1 MPTAFRHSALS
12 LLALL
17 GATIGAPAA
26 SAADYVLRFASLNT
40 ADAPVY
46 HDILEPL
53 ARQIETE
60 SNGRIQVDLR
70 PLGAYGKPADYVAM
84 VEHGDIE
91 IGYTVQ
97 GYTPGRF
104 PQSTVMELPLMF
116 SDSVAGTKAFWQ
128 LYQEGLLAKDY
139 GNVKVLAL
147 YVLPPY
153 GLLTVNRNVVALK
166 DLRGLR
172 MRTPSPTVGLALA
185 RLGTIPIG
193 VPVNAIGENLA
204 NGTLDA
210 LAYGWDSLYTSPGVD
225 GKPLADQVK
234 YLVDANFAA
243 PGLVMVMNK
252 NKYEALPEDLRK
264 IIDAHTGG
272 DLSVAL
278 AKYREVAEAA
288 AKQRLKADGVHVV
301 ITLTPAQREEM
312 AKIIAPVV
320 TDWAKGL
327 RDQGID
333 ADRLLARAKELV
345 GGVRTN

>member
-17 GATIGAPAA
+17 AATIGSQTA
-26 SAADYVLRFASLNT
+26 SAADFVLRFASLNT

-53 ARQIETE
+53 ARQIEAD
-60 SNGRIQVDLR
+60 SHGRIQVDLR
-70 PLGAYGKPADYVAM
+70 PLGVYGKP
-84 VEHGDIE
+84 VE
-91 IGYTVQ
+91 

-116 SDSVAGTKAFWQ
+116 GDSVAGTKVFWQ

-139 GNVKVLAL
+139 ADVKVLAL

-153 GLLTVNRNVVALK
+153 GLLTVNRNVTALK

-193 VPVNAIGENLA
+193 VPVNAIAANLA

-210 LAYGWDSLYTSPGVD
+210 IAYGWDSLYTSPGVD

-243 PGLVMVMNK
+243 PALMVVMNK
-252 NKYEALPEDLRK
+252 AKYEALPEDLRK

-272 DLSVAL
+272 DLSL
-278 AKYREVAEAA
+278 TFAKYREVTEAA

-320 TDWAKGL
+320 MDWANGL

-333 ADRLLARAKELV
+333 ADRLLGRAKELA
-345 GGVRTN
+345 GGARTN